1 MDIKRSIL
9 VLHSAGDMFQLVQD
23 VAAYPQFLSWC
34 LNARVL
40 DQSRDLQRA
49 SLDVSIGG
57 IRHSFTTR
65 NQLDPGKSLSMSL
78 ESGPFRRLEG
88 HWRFEPLGESGSR
101 VSLGLTFD
109 FASSVLSSA
118 FRRGFTGIA
127 DQLVY
132 DFSRRADEVY
142 GG

>member
-1 MDIKRSIL
+1 MEVKRSIL
-9 VLHSAGDMFQLVQD
+9 VLHPAADMFHLVQD
-23 VAAYPQFLSWC
+23 VESYPKFLSWC

-40 DQSRDLQRA
+40 DQDEEQQMA
-49 SLDVSIGG
+49 SLDVAIAGV
-57 IRHSFTTR
+57 RQTFTTR
-65 NQLDPGKSLSMSL
+65 NLLEPGKSLSMSL

-88 HWRFEPLGESGSR
+88 QWRFEPLGESGSR

-109 FASSVLSSA
+109 FSNSLLSSA

-132 DFSRRADEVY
+132 DFSRRADAVY